1 MRAMIRTFSFKP
13 VSESQVFK
21 VISSL
26 NSKKATGVDR
36 IPPKI
41 LRMGQRHYPVPFPVF
56 LIWIFFRRNFQTGYR
71 LLKSVQLKRM
81 TLLSKRIK
89 GMKVYSQPILRHLKV
104 SLLRLLEDCD
114 LDNHRYEGDPRSNAN
129 SCVIV
134 FTIAIFQDSLQCTS
148 EL

>member
-41 LRMGQRHYPVPFPVF
+41 LRMGAEAFSGP
-56 LIWIFFRRNFQTGYR
+56 ISSIFD
-71 LLKSVQLKRM
+71 M
-81 TLLSKRIK
+81 
-89 GMKVYSQPILRHLKV
+89 
-104 SLLRLLEDCD
+104 D
-114 LDNHRYEGDPRSNAN
+114 
-129 SCVIV
+129 
-134 FTIAIFQDSLQCTS
+134 IFQKKFPDRLQVAQVSPIKKDDPFIKKNKRHESVLTTHS
-148 EL
+148 